1 VATPRRSRLR
11 AARLRE
17 AIAVIEARFA
27 EPALSTD
34 MVARAVGL
42 SRRYLNTLLLESSH
56 TFAERVLELRLQR
69 ACAMLADVR
78 KDAMK
83 ISDIALAAGFNDV
96 SYFNRRFRVRFGA
109 SPTQYR
115 GG

>member
-1 VATPRRSRLR
+1 LR

-17 AIAVIEARFA
+17 AVAVIETRFS

-34 MVARAVGL
+34 MVARAIGL
-42 SRRYLNTLLLESSH
+42 SRRYLNTLLLESGR
-56 TFAERVLELRLQR
+56 TFAERVLELRLQK
-69 ACAMLADVR
+69 ACALLADVR
-78 KDAMK
+78 KDATK
-83 ISDIALAAGFNDV
+83 VSDIALAAGFNDV
-96 SYFNRRFRVRFGA
+96 SYFNRRFRARFGA

>member
-1 VATPRRSRLR
+1 VASRFS
-11 AARLRE
+11 ARQK
-17 AIAVIEARFA
+17 
-27 EPALSTD
+27 S
-34 MVARAVGL
+34 
-42 SRRYLNTLLLESSH
+42 
-56 TFAERVLELRLQR
+56 
-69 ACAMLADVR
+69 AMLSDVR

-96 SYFNRRFRVRFGA
+96 SYFNRRFRVPFGA